1 MDKNHD
7 YVLLTS
13 IFMIGLLIGL
23 AINGGTSYFTGTLAV
38 NDNLNQTYT
47 NAIDDAMIADNNEI
61 SSNLTPITENNSNL
75 TWQGNGSDKR
85 VLVVLWTTHKSSYP
99 VGGNV
104 TTYWGETWV
113 TVVPEIKNFF
123 KSHSIPEQYL
133 QLRVAQLLGLPPDS
147 KDDYFV
153 EVWVNPKDLFRP
165 TPDNEINDTTAQLDL
180 PSSVDPTYEKWF
192 DNNIISSYFPKEY
205 PWTRL
210 GYTYDWGNPNSHV
223 GLSEFVIKN
232 NSNVTV
238 KSVQTTN
245 EYLAS

>member
-13 IFMIGLLIGL
+13 IFTIGLLIGL
-23 AINGGTSYFTGTLAV
+23 AINWDTSYFTDTLAV
-38 NDNLNQTYT
+38 TDDLNQTYT
-47 NAIDDAMIADNNEI
+47 NAIDDAMIADDNEI
-61 SSNLTPITENNSNL
+61 SSNLTPITEDNSNL
-75 TWQGNGSDKR
+75 TWQGNSSDKR

-99 VGGNV
+99 VGENV

-123 KSHSIPEQYL
+123 KSHSISEQYL

-153 EVWVNPKDLFRP
+153 EVWVAPKDLFRP
-165 TPDNEINDTTAQLDL
+165 TPDNEINDTTAQLDF
-180 PSSVDPTYEKWF
+180 PSSVDPAYEKWF
-192 DNNIISSYFPKEY
+192 DDNIISSYFPKEY

-210 GYTYDWGNPNSHV
+210 GYTYDWGNPNSHI
-223 GLSEFVIKN
+223 GMSEFVIKN
-232 NSNVTV
+232 NSNITV
-238 KSVQTTN
+238 KSLQTTK

>member
-1 MDKNHD
+1 MDNQD
-7 YVLLTS
+7 YVLLAS
-13 IFMIGLLIGL
+13 IFTIGLLIGL
-23 AINGGTSYFTGTLAV
+23 AINGGTSYFTDTLTV
-38 NDNLNQTYT
+38 TDDLNQTYT
-47 NAIDDAMIADNNEI
+47 NAIDDAMSADDNEI
-61 SSNLTPITENNSNL
+61 STNLTPITEDNSNL
-75 TWQGNGSDKR
+75 TWQGNSSDKR

-99 VGGNV
+99 VRGNI

-123 KSHSIPEQYL
+123 KSHSISEQYL

-165 TPDNEINDTTAQLDL
+165 TPDNEINDTTAQLDF
-180 PSSVDPTYEKWF
+180 PSSVNPAYEKWF
-192 DNNIISSYFPKEY
+192 DENIIFSYFLKEY

-232 NSNVTV
+232 NSNIAV
-238 KSVQTTN
+238 KSVQTTK

>member
-7 YVLLTS
+7 YVLLAS
-13 IFMIGLLIGL
+13 IFIIGLLIGL
-23 AINGGTSYFTGTLAV
+23 AINGGTSYFTDTLAV
-38 NDNLNQTYT
+38 TDDLNQTYT
-47 NAIDDAMIADNNEI
+47 NAIDDAMITDDNEI

-123 KSHSIPEQYL
+123 KSHSISEQYL

-165 TPDNEINDTTAQLDL
+165 TPDNEINDTTAQLDF
-180 PSSVDPTYEKWF
+180 PSSVNLTYEKWF
-192 DNNIISSYFPKEY
+192 DENIISSYFPKEY

-210 GYTYDWGNPNSHV
+210 GYTYDWGNSNSHV

-232 NSNVTV
+232 NSNIAV
-238 KSVQTTN
+238 KSVQTTK

>member
-13 IFMIGLLIGL
+13 IFIIGLLIGL
-23 AINGGTSYFTGTLAV
+23 AINGGTSYFTDTLAV
-38 NDNLNQTYT
+38 TDDLNQTYT
-47 NAIDDAMIADNNEI
+47 NAIDDAMITDDNEI

-123 KSHSIPEQYL
+123 KSHSISEQYL

-165 TPDNEINDTTAQLDL
+165 TPDNEINDTTAQLDF
-180 PSSVDPTYEKWF
+180 PSSVNLTYEKWF
-192 DNNIISSYFPKEY
+192 DENIISSYFPKEY

-210 GYTYDWGNPNSHV
+210 GYTYDWGNSNSHV

-232 NSNVTV
+232 NSNIAV
-238 KSVQTTN
+238 KSVQTTK

>member
-1 MDKNHD
+1 MDNQD
-7 YVLLTS
+7 YVLLAS
-13 IFMIGLLIGL
+13 IFTIGLLIGL
-23 AINGGTSYFTGTLAV
+23 AINGGTSYFTDTLTV
-38 NDNLNQTYT
+38 TDDLNQTYT
-47 NAIDDAMIADNNEI
+47 NAIDDAMSADDNEI
-61 SSNLTPITENNSNL
+61 STNLTPITEDNSNL
-75 TWQGNGSDKR
+75 TWQGNSSDKR

-99 VGGNV
+99 VGGNI

-123 KSHSIPEQYL
+123 KSHSISEQYL

-165 TPDNEINDTTAQLDL
+165 TPDNEINDTTAQLDF
-180 PSSVDPTYEKWF
+180 PSSVNPAYEKWF
-192 DNNIISSYFPKEY
+192 DENIIFSYFPKEY

-232 NSNVTV
+232 NSNIAV
-238 KSVQTTN
+238 KSVQTTK

>member
-7 YVLLTS
+7 YVLLAS

>member
-7 YVLLTS
+7 YILLAS

-23 AINGGTSYFTGTLAV
+23 AINGGTSYFTDALAV
-38 NDNLNQTYT
+38 NDDLNQTYA
-47 NAIDDAMIADNNEI
+47 NAIDDAMIADDNEI

-75 TWQGNGSDKR
+75 TWQNGSDKR

-113 TVVPEIKNFF
+113 TAVPDIKNFF

-165 TPDNEINDTTAQLDL
+165 TPDSEINDTTTQLDF
-180 PSSVDPTYEKWF
+180 PSSVDPAYEKWF
-192 DNNIISSYFPKEY
+192 DENIISSYFPKEY

-223 GLSEFVIKN
+223 GLSEFVIR
-232 NSNVTV
+232 NSSNITV

>member
-7 YVLLTS
+7 YVLLAS
-13 IFMIGLLIGL
+13 IFIIGLLIGL
-23 AINGGTSYFTGTLAV
+23 AINGGTSYFTDTLAV
-38 NDNLNQTYT
+38 TDDLNQTYT
-47 NAIDDAMIADNNEI
+47 NAIDDAMITDDNEI

-123 KSHSIPEQYL
+123 KSHSIPEQYV

-165 TPDNEINDTTAQLDL
+165 TPDNEINDTTAQLDF
-180 PSSVDPTYEKWF
+180 PSSVNLTYEKWF
-192 DNNIISSYFPKEY
+192 DENIISSYFPKEY

-210 GYTYDWGNPNSHV
+210 GYTYDWGNSNSHV

-232 NSNVTV
+232 NSNIAV